1 MAPKNRARSFGG
13 GGGGGLDLGALL
25 LMGAG
30 MPTENPMFGM
40 DEESF
45 RAETGDYKS
54 KFDGESPFKKT
65 NAIQR
70 YAGNDSD
77 IRNAEYKLGKQQMQQ
92 QFELQKDMEKVKLAN
107 ELAAAGFQRES
118 AMLLESTSAGN
129 RAKLQEASDKAAA
142 ERIGLG
148 GKEDRTTL
156 EKKSELTRGDVTH
169 QGEVTKGVTAADL
182 LGKFNAEKLG
192 VYPSTKEMPVLSEK
206 LQNNAMYNA
215 DKASKFTD
223 ASLLLNENNA
233 RKAGYLD
240 IGSSGTMDISSPDKR
255 VTLFDKGA
263 EAGLGTPGRKPSVF
277 TQPTKLNLDKEP
289 KTDGVAGVGVQQG
302 QATPRT
308 MPATSNLIMRDVGTR
323 DNGEMVNENGK
334 KMVTKQ
340 GGLIGLPATE
350 EQLLAEKLRKR
361 RSMIEIQDLLM
372 TPQSGQWPPR

>member
-13 GGGGGLDLGALL
+13 GGGGGIDLGALL

-30 MPTENPMFGM
+30 MPAENPMFGM

-54 KFDGESPFKKT
+54 KFDGESPYKKT
-65 NAIQR
+65 TAIQR
-70 YAGNDSD
+70 YAGNDAD
-77 IRNAEYKLGKQQMQQ
+77 QRNAEYKLSKQQMQQ

-129 RAKLQEASDKAAA
+129 RAKLQEAADKAAA

-148 GKEDRTTL
+148 GKEDRLTL
-156 EKKSELTRGDVTH
+156 AEKSRLTQADTKAAGDVT
-169 QGEVTKGVTAADL
+169 KDVTAAEL
-182 LGKFNAEKLG
+182 LGKFNADKLG
-192 VYPSTKEMPVLSEK
+192 VYPSTKEMPALGDK

-233 RKAGYLD
+233 KRAGYLD

-255 VTLFDKGA
+255 VTMFDKGA
-263 EAGLGTPGRKPSVF
+263 EAGLSSPARRPSVY
-277 TQPTKLNLDKEP
+277 TQPTKFNLENES
-289 KTDGVAGVGVQQG
+289 VGVGVQQS
-302 QATPRT
+302 QASPGT

-340 GGLIGLPATE
+340 GGLIGLPATQE
-350 EQLLAEKLRKR
+350 GLLAERLRKK
-361 RSMIEIQDLLM
+361 RSLIEMQDLLM
-372 TPQSGQWPPR
+372 APQSGQWPPR